1 MADLR
6 ILGFGT
12 GVNHVA
18 KTGNPQQNAETTAT
32 IAKKGDPVFDFQKKD
47 NVETSGAVAFN
58 QQDSSAQSG
67 SFMAMA

>member
-12 GVNHVA
+12 GVNQVA
-18 KTGNPQQNAETTAT
+18 RTGNQQHNAETTAT
-32 IAKKGDPVFDFQKKD
+32 VAKNQEPVFKRQ
-47 NVETSGAVAFN
+47 NVETSGAIAFD
-58 QQDSSAQSG
+58 QQDSSSQGS